1 MTDLH
6 DEQRRLAERAL
17 VVRAQ
22 AGDRAAFND
31 LVELYQRRLT
41 YYVHR
46 LIGDAEQSRDL
57 LQDVWIE
64 VFRRLAGLQS
74 PAAFRIWLYRVA
86 HHRAIKHLRRKGV
99 EARAEEVIADTIGE
113 LVVDEHALLE
123 NAELVHH
130 ALGKLTLDHREVLTL
145 RFLENLSIHEIAEI
159 VGCSEGTAKSRLHYA
174 KAAMRTIIERERTN
188 G

>member
-1 MTDLH
+1 VT
-6 DEQRRLAERAL
+6 DEQEERLRLAERAL

-22 AGDRAAFND
+22 AGDRAAFHD
-31 LVELYQRRLT
+31 LVEVYQRRLT

-64 VFRRLAGLQS
+64 VFRRFAGLRS
-74 PAAFRIWLYRVA
+74 PAAFRVWLYRVA

-99 EARAEEVIADTIGE
+99 EARAEEVIVDAIDE

-130 ALGKLTLDHREVLTL
+130 AMGQLTLDHREVLTL
-145 RFLENLSIHEIAEI
+145 RFLEDLSIHEIAEV

-174 KAAMRTIIERERTN
+174 KAAMRKIIEQEQRR